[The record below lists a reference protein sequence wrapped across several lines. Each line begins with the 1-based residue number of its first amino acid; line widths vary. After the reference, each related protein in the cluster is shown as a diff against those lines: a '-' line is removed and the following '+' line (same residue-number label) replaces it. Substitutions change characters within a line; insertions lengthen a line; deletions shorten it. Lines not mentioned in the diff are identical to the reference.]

1 MNCTNKNDK
10 NSYNKPKIEFT
21 LWCENKLTLLYTL
34 IEKKLSTINEPVV
47 LVLETGHFK
56 LPLNKENFQWAKQN
70 IEFCEKL
77 CKKLIQ
83 KHNRKIKIIPTLLLN
98 NLECEQQMQK
108 LDKIL
113 HNLLENNKYIT
124 TSSIKIL
131 RERNLKNR
139 AYNALKNNPKLS
151 NSFIKIDG
159 KAYLKDEEYEHDLAA
174 GFVNEEGE
182 IIPRCG
188 LILTSFLDKVT
199 DLALQR
205 LHQSKN
211 VHMVFVSFSE
221 EYFEY
226 ERVKLGVDIY
236 SSTHN
241 KITITPLII
250 HWGYINDRC
259 FVSHRESGSKKWQNK
274 GL

>member
-1 MNCTNKNDK
+1 MNSENKNDK
-10 NSYNKPKIEFT
+10 TVYDEKFA
-21 LWCENKLTLLYTL
+21 LWCESKLSPLQAL
-34 IEKKLSTINEPVV
+34 IDKKLSTVKEPTVVV
-47 LVLETGHFK
+47 LECGHFK
-56 LPLNKENFQWAKQN
+56 LPLHKENFQWAKQN
-70 IEFCEKL
+70 IEFSEKL
-77 CKKLIQ
+77 CKKLIR
-83 KHNRKIKIIPTLLLN
+83 KYKKKIKIIPTLLLN

-174 GFVNEEGE
+174 GFVNENGE

-199 DLALQR
+199 DLALWR

-236 SSTHN
+236 SSTHD
-241 KITITPLII
+241 KIKITPLIV
-250 HWGYINDRC
+250 HWGYPDNRC
-259 FVSHRESGSKKWQNK
+259 FVSHRECESKKWK
-274 GL
+274 DEEF